1 MQTFG
6 AMQRGFMGVEI
17 IFKIAAIGI
26 LTAVVNS
33 VLKYAGKDEIAT
45 LTTLAGVIVVLLMI
59 VNLISDLFS
68 TVKSL
73 FSLII
78 FL

>member
-1 MQTFG
+1 
-6 AMQRGFMGVEI
+6 MGVEI

-26 LTAVVNS
+26 LVAVVNQ

-45 LTTLAGVIVVLLMI
+45 LTTLAGLVIVLLM
-59 VNLISDLFS
+59 VVDLISQLFE

-73 FSLII
+73 FSLY
-78 FL
+78 